1 MGMKDMFDSLRII
14 FLKSSIFSTFTFVL
28 IILALL
34 FADTIIY
41 NGSSDHHQLQTQI
54 SAEEIKV
61 KSLTDEIFTETD
73 EKFVRPESKFKH
85 VEESELFES
94 SDLST
99 KFDLRV
105 KEFFRRN
112 ECKVKFFMT
121 WIGPADSYRERE
133 FFGLETLFQT
143 NPQSCLIIM
152 SKSMDTVYG
161 DKILEP
167 LIGCG
172 FRVLAVTPDLWGLFK
187 KTPAETWLKEIRNG
201 SRDPGQIPLAQ
212 NLSNL
217 MRLAALYKYGG
228 VYLDTDF
235 VILRDFSVLKNVI
248 GAQSVDIKGNWTRLN
263 NAVLVFNRKHPLV
276 HKFMEEFASTFDGNR
291 WGHNGPYL
299 VLALQYSVGL
309 GLLKMSTPPVQ
320 ANSMGNCKEYK
331 PECISH
337 GQEILFYTA
346 MPLIAFGM
354 AGHLTSFNICLDKA
368 ATVIPTQPR
377 EEQKNKIWRLCTVTE
392 VEETKVIVRMIP
404 VWMTFILCGVVS
416 ALGITFFVEQLE
428 NLDQKVWSLRFPP

>member
-1 MGMKDMFDSLRII
+1 MFDSLRII
-14 FLKSSIFSTFTFVL
+14 SLKLSIFSTFTFVL

-41 NGSSDHHQLQTQI
+41 NGSSDHHQLQTQF
-54 SAEEIKV
+54 SVEEIKV

-85 VEESELFES
+85 VEDTTWFES

-99 KFDLRV
+99 KFDSRI

-112 ECKVKFFMT
+112 ECKVRFFMT
-121 WIGPADSYRERE
+121 WIGPPDSYRERE

-143 NPQSCLIIM
+143 NPQSCLIIL

-172 FRVLAVTPDLWGLFK
+172 FQVLAVTPDLWGLLK
-187 KTPAETWLKEIRNG
+187 NTPAETWFKEIKNG
-201 SRDPGQIPLAQ
+201 SRDPGHIPLAQ

-248 GAQSVDIKGNWTRLN
+248 GAQSVDNKGNWTRLN
-263 NAVLVFNRKHPLV
+263 NAVLVFDRKHPLV
-276 HKFMEEFASTFDGNR
+276 YKFMEEFASTFDGNR

-299 VLALQYSVGL
+299 VSRVVDRVARNEEFKFTVLPPMAFYPVDWTRIAGYFAHPRDPNHAKWASTKIRQLKKSSYGVHLWNRKSGKFKI
-309 GLLKMSTPPVQ
+309 GEGSIIDRLLSDHCVICSRD
-320 ANSMGNCKEYK
+320 NS
-331 PECISH
+331 S
-337 GQEILFYTA
+337 
-346 MPLIAFGM
+346 
-354 AGHLTSFNICLDKA
+354 S
-368 ATVIPTQPR
+368 
-377 EEQKNKIWRLCTVTE
+377 
-392 VEETKVIVRMIP
+392 
-404 VWMTFILCGVVS
+404 
-416 ALGITFFVEQLE
+416 
-428 NLDQKVWSLRFPP
+428 

>member
-14 FLKSSIFSTFTFVL
+14 ALKSSIFSTFTFVL

-41 NGSSDHHQLQTQI
+41 NGSSDHPQLQTQI

-99 KFDLRV
+99 KFDFRV

-133 FFGLETLFQT
+133 FFGLESLFQT

-263 NAVLVFNRKHPLV
+263 NAVLVFSRKHPLV
-276 HKFMEEFASTFDGNR
+276 YKFMEEFASTFDGNR

-299 VLALQYSVGL
+299 VSRVVDRVATNEEFKFTIL
-309 GLLKMSTPPVQ
+309 PP
-320 ANSMGNCKEYK
+320 
-331 PECISH
+331 
-337 GQEILFYTA
+337 
-346 MPLIAFGM
+346 IAFYPVDWTRI
-354 AGHLTSFNICLDKA
+354 AGYFARPHDPNQAKWADTKIRQLQKSSYGVHLWNRVSDKFKIEEGSIIDRLLNDHCVICSRD
-368 ATVIPTQPR
+368 T
-377 EEQKNKIWRLCTVTE
+377 
-392 VEETKVIVRMIP
+392 
-404 VWMTFILCGVVS
+404 
-416 ALGITFFVEQLE
+416 
-428 NLDQKVWSLRFPP
+428 

>member
-14 FLKSSIFSTFTFVL
+14 SLKSSIFSTFTFVL

-201 SRDPGQIPLAQ
+201 SRDPGQIPLPQ

-276 HKFMEEFASTFDGNR
+276 YKFMEEFASTFDGNR

-299 VLALQYSVGL
+299 VSRVVDRVATNEEFKFTIL
-309 GLLKMSTPPVQ
+309 PP
-320 ANSMGNCKEYK
+320 
-331 PECISH
+331 
-337 GQEILFYTA
+337 
-346 MPLIAFGM
+346 IAFYPVDWTRI
-354 AGHLTSFNICLDKA
+354 AGYFARPHDPNQAKWADTKIRQLKKSSYGVHLWNRVSDKFKIEEGSIIDRLLNDHCVICSRDTSI
-368 ATVIPTQPR
+368 
-377 EEQKNKIWRLCTVTE
+377 
-392 VEETKVIVRMIP
+392 
-404 VWMTFILCGVVS
+404 S
-416 ALGITFFVEQLE
+416 
-428 NLDQKVWSLRFPP
+428 

>member
-1 MGMKDMFDSLRII
+1 MFDSLRII
-14 FLKSSIFSTFTFVL
+14 YLKSSIFSTFIFVL

-54 SAEEIKV
+54 PAEEIKA

-73 EKFVRPESKFKH
+73 EKFVRPESMFKH
-85 VEESELFES
+85 EEESELFES

-99 KFDLRV
+99 KFDSRV
-105 KEFFRRN
+105 ERFFRRN

-121 WIGPADSYRERE
+121 WIAPANSYRERE

-143 NPQSCLIIM
+143 NPQSCLIIL

-187 KTPAETWLKEIRNG
+187 KTPAETWLKEIKNG

-217 MRLAALYKYGG
+217 MRLATLYKYGG

-235 VILRDFSVLKNVI
+235 VVLRDFSVLKNVI
-248 GAQSVDIKGNWTRLN
+248 GAQSADIKGNWTRLN
-263 NAVLVFNRKHPLV
+263 NAVLVFDRKHPLV
-276 HKFMEEFASTFDGNR
+276 YKFIEEFASTFDGNR

-299 VLALQYSVGL
+299 VSRVVDRVARNEGFKFTIL
-309 GLLKMSTPPVQ
+309 PPMAFYPVDWTRIEGYFNRPHDPNQ
-320 ANSMGNCKEYK
+320 AKW
-331 PECISH
+331 
-337 GQEILFYTA
+337 A
-346 MPLIAFGM
+346 
-354 AGHLTSFNICLDKA
+354 
-368 ATVIPTQPR
+368 
-377 EEQKNKIWRLCTVTE
+377 
-392 VEETKVIVRMIP
+392 ETKIQQLKKSSYGVHLWNRESRKFKIEEGSIIDRLLSDHCVICSRDTSI
-404 VWMTFILCGVVS
+404 S
-416 ALGITFFVEQLE
+416 
-428 NLDQKVWSLRFPP
+428 

>member
-1 MGMKDMFDSLRII
+1 MFDSLRII
-14 FLKSSIFSTFTFVL
+14 SLKLSIFSTFTFVL

-41 NGSSDHHQLQTQI
+41 NGSSDHHQLQTRF
-54 SAEEIKV
+54 SVEEIKV

-85 VEESELFES
+85 VEDTTWFES

-99 KFDLRV
+99 KFDSRI

-112 ECKVKFFMT
+112 ECKVRFFMT
-121 WIGPADSYRERE
+121 WISPADSYRERE

-143 NPQSCLIIM
+143 NPQSCLIIL
-152 SKSMDTVYG
+152 SESMDTVYG
-161 DKILEP
+161 DKIIEP

-187 KTPAETWLKEIRNG
+187 NTPAETWFKEIKNG
-201 SRDPGQIPLAQ
+201 SRDPGHIPLAQ

-248 GAQSVDIKGNWTRLN
+248 GAQSVDNKGNWTRLN
-263 NAVLVFNRKHPLV
+263 NAVLVFDRKHPLV
-276 HKFMEEFASTFDGNR
+276 YKFMEEFASTFDGNR

-299 VLALQYSVGL
+299 VSRVVDRVARNEEFKFTVLPPMAFYPVDWTRIAGYFARPRDPNHAKWASTKIRQLKKSSYGVHLWNRESGKFKI
-309 GLLKMSTPPVQ
+309 GEGSIIDRLLSDHCVICSRD
-320 ANSMGNCKEYK
+320 NS
-331 PECISH
+331 IS
-337 GQEILFYTA
+337 
-346 MPLIAFGM
+346 
-354 AGHLTSFNICLDKA
+354 
-368 ATVIPTQPR
+368 
-377 EEQKNKIWRLCTVTE
+377 
-392 VEETKVIVRMIP
+392 
-404 VWMTFILCGVVS
+404 
-416 ALGITFFVEQLE
+416 
-428 NLDQKVWSLRFPP
+428 